1 MDVKF
6 RDDDLDRLETDPDFD
21 GGYSQAVVR
30 AFRRRMQHIRAAQD
44 ERDLRAVKAF
54 RYEKLKGNRSHQRSI
69 RLNRQ
74 WRLIVEVEEG
84 PPKTIVV
91 IGVEDYH

>member
-21 GGYSQAVVR
+21 AGYSQAVVR
-30 AFRRRMQHIRAAQD
+30 AFRRRMQHIRAAED

-74 WRLIVEVEEG
+74 WRLIVELEEG
-84 PPKTIVV
+84 RPKTVV
-91 IGVEDYH
+91 VVDIEDYH